1 MVSETRVSLS
11 KGQCISPQ
19 QGPNLENL
27 FHANEGQTWKTVALT
42 RVYCLTCMAHNHNP
56 TRKTL
61 ILTLILSY
69 CHNSVQNQSN
79 VQLKIFKSSGLM
91 LQIMLIHEVGS
102 RSLDSIAVPLIL
114 SD

>member
-1 MVSETRVSLS
+1 
-11 KGQCISPQ
+11 
-19 QGPNLENL
+19 
-27 FHANEGQTWKTVALT
+27 
-42 RVYCLTCMAHNHNP
+42 MAYNHKP
-56 TRKTL
+56 TRETL

-79 VQLKIFKSSGLM
+79 VQLKFFKYDGLL

-102 RSLDSIAVPLIL
+102 QYLDSIVVPLML